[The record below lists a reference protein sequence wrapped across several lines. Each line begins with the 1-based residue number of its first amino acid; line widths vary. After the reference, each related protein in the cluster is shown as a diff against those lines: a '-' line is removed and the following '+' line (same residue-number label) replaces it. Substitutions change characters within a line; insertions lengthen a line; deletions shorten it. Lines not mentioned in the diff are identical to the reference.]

1 MEEIWKDVIGYE
13 GLYQVS
19 SLGRVKSLNYGQTGQ
34 EKILKPNNHNLG
46 YIVVG
51 LHKEGLQKSKKIH
64 QLEAEAFIDKDYKSK
79 GLVVNHINFKRNDNR
94 LCNLEVVTQRENTNC
109 KHLVSSSKYTGVC
122 WHKRYKK
129 WSSRIFIDGKS
140 KYLGF
145 FDNEKEA
152 SDYYEAALICVNE
165 GRFDDILAKKKNT
178 SSKYKGVNFD
188 KISNK
193 WRSRYEKNHIRK
205 HIGYFSTEED
215 AKIALDNYKN
225 EKMQSL

>member
-19 SLGRVKSLNYGQTGQ
+19 NLGRVKSLNYNRS
-34 EKILKPNNHNLG
+34 EKEIILKTAKTMG
-46 YIVVG
+46 YVSVDLYKNCIG
-51 LHKEGLQKSKKIH
+51 KSKRIH
-64 QLEAEAFIDKDYKSK
+64 QLEAEAFIDRDYLAKK
-79 GLVVNHINFKRNDNR
+79 LVVNHKNFKRDDNR
-94 LCNLEVVTQRENTNC
+94 LCNLEVVTQRENANC
-109 KHLVSSSKYTGVC
+109 KHLLSSSKYTGVC
-122 WHKRYKK
+122 WHKIKKK
-129 WSSRIFIDGKS
+129 WMSAIRINGKN
-140 KYLGF
+140 KYLGY